1 MNGKTRSCIEK
12 YSFPFLQK
20 RSGILC
26 KHLVEC
32 SNPFIAF
39 DHIKVQRNE
48 STSLHSHIGV
58 QLITYLVDGVFKTPV
73 SSWNSPTLEF
83 TKFESECRHMETFV
97 SDVNHSSA
105 ELFKVWIHCKPSVSM
120 DYSHHGSQLYTS
132 DDFTVVREEDNS
144 AELRILSG
152 SVSGVSGPIETDP
165 PICFFDLYLQH
176 SSSQCTTYCLPLS
189 EEYETAFVY
198 IWNSSDRKNSVL
210 SIVSDV
216 PNESTSLAMHEIAV
230 LNCVGNLVKIKL
242 HNNANFC
249 RVIILAGRRIELP
262 KSSSFAENA
271 FDTIITKLLP
281 AIPRIFSGLSLVGIV
296 FGLYH
301 YLCGTRSPFFV
312 QYSLL
317 YGKVKPAYCEAFESL
332 RVPKRWFKY
341 FYVTGV
347 CFTCCAL
354 LIELFV
360 ISSHKTIVCVLTLY
374 LIHVSR
380 RLYEC
385 THVSIF
391 SNSLMSFM
399 QFLVGIAFYIAAPI
413 GISLS
418 RSHAVER
425 SNLVIVLFSLHILI
439 LQFLQDLVLQ
449 QLAAL
454 RTNKNENTEK
464 VIEKKYYPPEGSMFH
479 WVSCPHY
486 LLEISLYLSWQ
497 VFLTSKWI
505 PFSHILFFTTFS
517 QLFSIWANHN
527 WLKKNFPEWTSKR
540 AMLIPYVL

>member
-1 MNGKTRSCIEK
+1 MNGKTRSCIKK

-97 SDVNHSSA
+97 SDVNHDSA

-132 DDFTVVREEDNS
+132 DDFTVLREEDNS

-165 PICFFDLYLQH
+165 PICFFDLCLQH
-176 SSSQCTTYCLPLS
+176 SSFQCTTYCLPLS

-198 IWNSSDRKNSVL
+198 IYNSSDRKNSVL

-230 LNCVGNLVKIKL
+230 LNFVGNLVKIKL
-242 HNNANFC
+242 HNNVNFC
-249 RVIILAGRRIELP
+249 RVIILAGKRIELP

-271 FDTIITKLLP
+271 FYKFSDPDARKEILP
-281 AIPRIFSGLSLVGIV
+281 NSEDDRHQP
-296 FGLYH
+296 
-301 YLCGTRSPFFV
+301 
-312 QYSLL
+312 YSL
-317 YGKVKPAYCEAFESL
+317 
-332 RVPKRWFKY
+332 
-341 FYVTGV
+341 
-347 CFTCCAL
+347 CF
-354 LIELFV
+354 I
-360 ISSHKTIVCVLTLY
+360 
-374 LIHVSR
+374 
-380 RLYEC
+380 
-385 THVSIF
+385 
-391 SNSLMSFM
+391 
-399 QFLVGIAFYIAAPI
+399 
-413 GISLS
+413 
-418 RSHAVER
+418 
-425 SNLVIVLFSLHILI
+425 
-439 LQFLQDLVLQ
+439 
-449 QLAAL
+449 
-454 RTNKNENTEK
+454 
-464 VIEKKYYPPEGSMFH
+464 
-479 WVSCPHY
+479 
-486 LLEISLYLSWQ
+486 
-497 VFLTSKWI
+497 
-505 PFSHILFFTTFS
+505 
-517 QLFSIWANHN
+517 
-527 WLKKNFPEWTSKR
+527 
-540 AMLIPYVL
+540 